1 MDGAIRTFNMNDAI
15 RAFILYLQLERGVSP
30 ETHRNYQSDLH
41 QFFAHIQERF
51 FQTDTDPKPDAID
64 ALHIRSYLKHL
75 NDQGLKKTS
84 LARKLACLK
93 SFFRFLLEE
102 GRIGH
107 NPASAIRSPRL
118 GTRLPTVLTKD
129 EATTL
134 LDSPST
140 QTWTETRNQAILETL
155 YSSGARVSELVGL
168 NVDNVDLEAQFI
180 RLRGKG
186 KKERSVPIGK
196 VAADA
201 ILDYQNQI
209 SPIAK
214 SKRGTISH
222 ILSPRS
228 GSHPLFLNARGG
240 RLTTRSVERIIKQRT
255 GDRFPKSVTP
265 HTLRHSFATHLLDEG
280 ADLRAI
286 QELLGHASLVTTQKY
301 THVATDQLMAV
312 YDRAHPRSGSSLTAS
327 SEGDSLKP

>member
-1 MDGAIRTFNMNDAI
+1 MDDAI
-15 RAFILYLQLERGVSP
+15 RAFILYLQLERGVSR

-41 QFFAHIQERF
+41 QFLAHIQERF
-51 FQTDTDPKPDAID
+51 FQTDTDPKPGTID

-75 NDQGLKKTS
+75 SDRGLKKTS

-102 GRIGH
+102 GHISH
-107 NPASAIRSPRL
+107 NPATAVRSPRL

-140 QTWTETRNQAILETL
+140 QTWLEARNQAILETL

-168 NVDNVDLEAQFI
+168 NVDNIDLEAQLI
-180 RLRGKG
+180 QLRGKG
-186 KKERSVPIGK
+186 KKERRVPIGK
-196 VAADA
+196 VAAEA
-201 ILDYQNQI
+201 ILDYQGQI
-209 SPIAK
+209 PPIAK
-214 SKRGTISH
+214 PKRGTISH
-222 ILSPRS
+222 ILPPRS
-228 GSHPLFLNARGG
+228 VSHPLFLNARGG

-255 GDRFPKSVTP
+255 GTRFPKPVTP

-312 YDRAHPRSGSSLTAS
+312 YDRAHPRSGFSVATLTQ
-327 SEGDSLKP
+327 GDNRQS

>member
-1 MDGAIRTFNMNDAI
+1 MDEAIRT
-15 RAFILYLQLERGVSP
+15 FILYLQLERGVSV
-30 ETHRNYQSDLH
+30 ETHRNYQSDLQ
-41 QFFAHIQERF
+41 QFLAHIQEQF
-51 FQTDTDPKPDAID
+51 FQKDTGLQPDAID
-64 ALHIRSYLKHL
+64 ALHIRSHLKHL
-75 NDQGLKKTS
+75 SDLGLAKTS

-107 NPASAIRSPRL
+107 NPAAAIRSPRL

-129 EATTL
+129 ETTTL
-134 LDSPST
+134 LDSPSA
-140 QTWTETRNQAILETL
+140 QTWIEARNQAMLETL

-168 NVDNVDLEAQFI
+168 NWDNVDLEAQFI

-186 KKERSVPIGK
+186 KKERRVPIGT
-196 VAADA
+196 VATDA
-201 ILDYQNQI
+201 ILEYQRQL
-209 SPIAK
+209 PPMATK
-214 SKRGTISH
+214 KLQK
-222 ILSPRS
+222 LSGVIPTRS

-240 RLTTRSVERIIKQRT
+240 RLTTRSVERLIKQQA
-255 GDRFPKSVTP
+255 GNRFPKSVTP

-286 QELLGHASLVTTQKY
+286 QELLGHASLATTQKY

-312 YDRAHPRSGSSLTAS
+312 YDRAHPRSGSFPTTPP
-327 SEGDSLKP
+327 EGDSRKP